1 MVNSYSN
8 GSPSLDEKEKKILA
22 SIIDYHL
29 SHGESVGSRTLV
41 RKYGLD
47 SSPATIR
54 NIMSDLEESGYIE
67 KTHTS
72 SGRLPTSKGYKYYVN
87 NLLEVEELSNLEISN
102 IKRAY
107 SEKTKELEK
116 VLSKSTKLLS
126 EMTHCA
132 GIALEPSISQ
142 SDIKKVEFISL
153 DDRTVLAVIVT
164 KTLAVRTKKIFL
176 DKEIDDH
183 QLNKISRE
191 INGSIEEKRLNS
203 FLLES
208 GENRQSFK
216 ANFADYCLGE
226 IEPSFHI
233 KESHEG
239 TDQNSF
245 PITEV
250 LTDSGEGVRRLLEDL
265 VKKEKIKSDGIN
277 IILGSDLDVEYL
289 KGMTLIVSSYN
300 IEGSKGIIGVLGP
313 TRMEY
318 SKVAGLV
325 SYVADEVT
333 KISKKRKKVN

>member
-1 MVNSYSN
+1 MVSANLNESS
-8 GSPSLDEKEKKILA
+8 SLSEKEKRVLA

-29 SHGESVGSRTLV
+29 SCGESVGSRTLV

-54 NIMSDLEESGYIE
+54 NIMSDLEDSGYIE

-72 SGRLPTSKGYKYYVN
+72 SGRLPTSLGYKYYVN
-87 NLLEVEELSNLEISN
+87 NLLEVGELSNIEIDN
-102 IKRAY
+102 IKKAY
-107 SEKTKELEK
+107 SEKTRELEK

-153 DDRTVLAVIVT
+153 NERTVLAVIIT

-176 DKEIDDH
+176 DREINDI
-183 QLNKISRE
+183 QLSEISKE
-191 INGSIEEKRLNS
+191 INGSIEDNRLNS

-208 GENRQSFK
+208 GENNKSFE
-216 ANFADYCLGE
+216 ANFANYCLEE

-239 TDQNSF
+239 SEQNSL
-245 PITEV
+245 PMAEV
-250 LTDSGEGVRRLLEDL
+250 LTDSGEGVKRLLEDL
-265 VKKEKIKSDGIN
+265 VKNNKIKSDGIN

-289 KGMTLIVSSYN
+289 KGMTLIVSPYN
-300 IEGSKGIIGVLGP
+300 IGESKGVIGVLGP

-325 SYVADEVT
+325 SYVAEEVT
-333 KISKKRKKVN
+333 KISKKRKKVS